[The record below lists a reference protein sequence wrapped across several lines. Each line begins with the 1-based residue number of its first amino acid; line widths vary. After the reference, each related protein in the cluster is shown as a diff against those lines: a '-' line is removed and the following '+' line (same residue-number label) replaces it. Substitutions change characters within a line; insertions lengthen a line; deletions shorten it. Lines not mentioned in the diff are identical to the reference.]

1 MLSTIRIIILAAF
14 ISAIVSAGNLVWA
27 GDLDDGISTHKDD
40 SIEDDSKMGD
50 PDVNINFIILDA
62 VSSSKKKKDQK
73 DKNINKSVV
82 CEAGADCSGP
92 IYNIYDDK

>member
-1 MLSTIRIIILAAF
+1 MLNTIRMIILAVF
-14 ISAIVSAGNLVWA
+14 ITIVSAGNLLWA
-27 GDLDDGISTHKDD
+27 GDLDGGISTHKDE

-62 VSSSKKKKDQK
+62 VSSSKKKKDKDK